1 MRGLRTWWI
10 AAGTCAVLV
19 AGALVFG
26 VLDERRTPAP
36 TPQGVVVGQPTCLAP
51 AVLASLIPG
60 RVQSPEP
67 SVDPLPAPG
76 TIPANFHPT
85 SAVVCEFVGYT
96 ADYGYALVRQTSRT
110 GELIAVVEELN
121 RPSVKRPWFGECP
134 TAATVPSPVVWLVNA
149 AGNAVRVAFPVDGT
163 CGNPLPDAYMAV
175 MNLTVRDE
183 QVHNL
188 PRAL

>member
-1 MRGLRTWWI
+1 M
-10 AAGTCAVLV
+10 LV
-19 AGALVFG
+19 VGALVFG
-26 VLDERRTPAP
+26 VLGERRNPAP

-121 RPSVKRPWFGECP
+121 RPSAIRPWFGECP
-134 TAATVPSPVVWLVNA
+134 TDGTIIAPVVWLVDA
-149 AGNAVRVAFPVDGT
+149 EGNAVRVAFPVDGT
-163 CGNPLPDAYMAV
+163 CGNPLPDAYVAI
-175 MNLTVRDE
+175 MNLTVQDE